1 MASSSIQNADFAN
14 IYNSRI
20 NLVHKPAP
28 ANNAK
33 ELAETYETIQS
44 QINQLN
50 SPEKNVS
57 SPAKLE
63 SVVEDIYLSRLAT
76 VH

>member
-1 MASSSIQNADFAN
+1 M
-14 IYNSRI
+14 
-20 NLVHKPAP
+20 HKLAP
-28 ANNAK
+28 TNNAK

-44 QINQLN
+44 QINKLT